1 MNNNILHKLFL
12 TLTLVLL
19 TLGASAQ
26 VTVSGNVSDESG
38 EPIIGATVMEAL
50 TTNGVVTDF
59 DGNFKIQVKNE
70 NATLKISYI
79 GMVAQNIRVGNQRN
93 IKVVLKDESQKI
105 NEVVVVGYGH
115 QKKESVVGAISQVS
129 SDDLLNTP
137 TANVTQAIAGK
148 IPGVVTTQ
156 VSGAP
161 GADDATINI
170 RGRATF
176 AGDGAP
182 LVMVDG
188 VERAFSQVA
197 PDDIESISVLKD
209 ASATAVYGVRGANG
223 VILVTTKRG
232 KDMKPEVSLT
242 SNFMWG
248 TPTRKPH
255 YLNSYDSVTLL
266 EEALKNDGLPSQ
278 YSASDIE
285 MYRKSCAGELTGAD
299 ALLYPNVDWYDE
311 VLNNWAPSQR
321 YNVSVRGGTKRMR
334 YYVSGEM
341 YNQGSLI
348 KNLSQD
354 AYGNSSSPGYN
365 RYAFRA
371 NMDFFLSKDLTFPV
385 YVNGKPVIN
394 EESGYTEQNMWK
406 NRDPRLAATILY
418 NGCEWGQA
426 TSTKTNVIDV
436 VYGHRDNPIGN
447 QNATPTGY
455 YVRKYI
461 PETILSS
468 NHSGTAKR
476 LWKIFTYSELL
487 LNYAEALNEADYAGN
502 KTQVCNLLDQIR
514 HRGGIIGN
522 VADRTDLNS
531 QSAMRNFIHKE
542 RTIEL
547 AFEEHRW
554 WDVRR
559 WNVAGDAL
567 GRDIYGVNVAADGTI
582 TRKVAQ
588 QRKWQDKFY
597 LYPIPEAE
605 VWKIGQDFQ
614 NDGWKE

>member
-19 TLGASAQ
+19 TIGASAQ

-266 EEALKNDGLPSQ
+266 EEALKNDGLPC
-278 YSASDIE
+278 
-285 MYRKSCAGELTGAD
+285 KSCAGELTGAD

-321 YNVSVRGGTKRMR
+321 MR
-334 YYVSGEM
+334 FV
-341 YNQGSLI
+341 
-348 KNLSQD
+348 
-354 AYGNSSSPGYN
+354 PP
-365 RYAFRA
+365 RT
-371 NMDFFLSKDLTFPV
+371 LT
-385 YVNGKPVIN
+385 
-394 EESGYTEQNMWK
+394 
-406 NRDPRLAATILY
+406 L
-418 NGCEWGQA
+418 
-426 TSTKTNVIDV
+426 
-436 VYGHRDNPIGN
+436 
-447 QNATPTGY
+447 
-455 YVRKYI
+455 
-461 PETILSS
+461 
-468 NHSGTAKR
+468 
-476 LWKIFTYSELL
+476 
-487 LNYAEALNEADYAGN
+487 
-502 KTQVCNLLDQIR
+502 
-514 HRGGIIGN
+514 
-522 VADRTDLNS
+522 
-531 QSAMRNFIHKE
+531 
-542 RTIEL
+542 
-547 AFEEHRW
+547 
-554 WDVRR
+554 
-559 WNVAGDAL
+559 
-567 GRDIYGVNVAADGTI
+567 
-582 TRKVAQ
+582 
-588 QRKWQDKFY
+588 
-597 LYPIPEAE
+597 
-605 VWKIGQDFQ
+605 
-614 NDGWKE
+614 

>member
-278 YSASDIE
+278 Y
-285 MYRKSCAGELTGAD
+285 
-299 ALLYPNVDWYDE
+299 LLP
-311 VLNNWAPSQR
+311 L
-321 YNVSVRGGTKRMR
+321 K
-334 YYVSGEM
+334 
-341 YNQGSLI
+341 
-348 KNLSQD
+348 K
-354 AYGNSSSPGYN
+354 
-365 RYAFRA
+365 
-371 NMDFFLSKDLTFPV
+371 
-385 YVNGKPVIN
+385 
-394 EESGYTEQNMWK
+394 
-406 NRDPRLAATILY
+406 
-418 NGCEWGQA
+418 
-426 TSTKTNVIDV
+426 
-436 VYGHRDNPIGN
+436 
-447 QNATPTGY
+447 
-455 YVRKYI
+455 
-461 PETILSS
+461 
-468 NHSGTAKR
+468 
-476 LWKIFTYSELL
+476 
-487 LNYAEALNEADYAGN
+487 
-502 KTQVCNLLDQIR
+502 
-514 HRGGIIGN
+514 
-522 VADRTDLNS
+522 
-531 QSAMRNFIHKE
+531 
-542 RTIEL
+542 
-547 AFEEHRW
+547 
-554 WDVRR
+554 
-559 WNVAGDAL
+559 
-567 GRDIYGVNVAADGTI
+567 
-582 TRKVAQ
+582 
-588 QRKWQDKFY
+588 
-597 LYPIPEAE
+597 
-605 VWKIGQDFQ
+605 
-614 NDGWKE
+614 

>member
-79 GMVAQNIRVGNQRN
+79 GMVAQNIRVDNQRN

-278 YSASDIE
+278 YTASDIE
-285 MYRKSCAGELTGAD
+285 MYRKSC
-299 ALLYPNVDWYDE
+299 
-311 VLNNWAPSQR
+311 
-321 YNVSVRGGTKRMR
+321 
-334 YYVSGEM
+334 
-341 YNQGSLI
+341 
-348 KNLSQD
+348 
-354 AYGNSSSPGYN
+354 
-365 RYAFRA
+365 
-371 NMDFFLSKDLTFPV
+371 V
-385 YVNGKPVIN
+385 Y
-394 EESGYTEQNMWK
+394 
-406 NRDPRLAATILY
+406 
-418 NGCEWGQA
+418 
-426 TSTKTNVIDV
+426 
-436 VYGHRDNPIGN
+436 
-447 QNATPTGY
+447 
-455 YVRKYI
+455 
-461 PETILSS
+461 
-468 NHSGTAKR
+468 
-476 LWKIFTYSELL
+476 
-487 LNYAEALNEADYAGN
+487 
-502 KTQVCNLLDQIR
+502 
-514 HRGGIIGN
+514 
-522 VADRTDLNS
+522 
-531 QSAMRNFIHKE
+531 
-542 RTIEL
+542 
-547 AFEEHRW
+547 
-554 WDVRR
+554 
-559 WNVAGDAL
+559 
-567 GRDIYGVNVAADGTI
+567 
-582 TRKVAQ
+582 
-588 QRKWQDKFY
+588 
-597 LYPIPEAE
+597 
-605 VWKIGQDFQ
+605 
-614 NDGWKE
+614 

>member
-266 EEALKNDGLPSQ
+266 EEALKTMVFHHSIRLLTSRCTARAAP
-278 YSASDIE
+278 AS
-285 MYRKSCAGELTGAD
+285 
-299 ALLYPNVDWYDE
+299 
-311 VLNNWAPSQR
+311 
-321 YNVSVRGGTKRMR
+321 
-334 YYVSGEM
+334 
-341 YNQGSLI
+341 
-348 KNLSQD
+348 
-354 AYGNSSSPGYN
+354 
-365 RYAFRA
+365 
-371 NMDFFLSKDLTFPV
+371 
-385 YVNGKPVIN
+385 
-394 EESGYTEQNMWK
+394 
-406 NRDPRLAATILY
+406 
-418 NGCEWGQA
+418 
-426 TSTKTNVIDV
+426 
-436 VYGHRDNPIGN
+436 
-447 QNATPTGY
+447 
-455 YVRKYI
+455 
-461 PETILSS
+461 
-468 NHSGTAKR
+468 
-476 LWKIFTYSELL
+476 
-487 LNYAEALNEADYAGN
+487 
-502 KTQVCNLLDQIR
+502 
-514 HRGGIIGN
+514 
-522 VADRTDLNS
+522 
-531 QSAMRNFIHKE
+531 
-542 RTIEL
+542 
-547 AFEEHRW
+547 
-554 WDVRR
+554 
-559 WNVAGDAL
+559 
-567 GRDIYGVNVAADGTI
+567 
-582 TRKVAQ
+582 
-588 QRKWQDKFY
+588 
-597 LYPIPEAE
+597 
-605 VWKIGQDFQ
+605 
-614 NDGWKE
+614 